1 RRVSIT
7 RNTIVVPF
15 RRACMFRPCTERGP
29 YLSAGSG
36 LDQVFRLEF
45 IERMTA
51 RNSPY
56 SIRRPARTPVV
67 KLLALVPAAAAGYV
81 SSARR
86 LESPIVPQCLA
97 NIDFAQRVSVDHS
110 GLSVPPIAIRDPRN
124 LLIRA
129 VGCGDE
135 TIFRD
140 LKFTLAANTG
150 IGGH

>member
-1 RRVSIT
+1 MKALSWRSSPASIA
-7 RNTIVVPF
+7 PKS
-15 RRACMFRPCTERGP
+15 ER
-29 YLSAGSG
+29 AGSG

-45 IERMTA
+45 IERMAA

-56 SIRRPARTPVV
+56 SIRRPAWTPVV

-124 LLIRA
+124 LLIPA

-135 TIFRD
+135 TILRD
-140 LKFTLAANTG
+140 LKFTLATNAG

>member
-1 RRVSIT
+1 MKALSWRSSPASIA
-7 RNTIVVPF
+7 PKS
-15 RRACMFRPCTERGP
+15 ER
-29 YLSAGSG
+29 AGSG

-97 NIDFAQRVSVDHS
+97 NIDFAQRVSVDRS

-124 LLIRA
+124 LLIPA

-140 LKFTLAANTG
+140 LKFTLAKNATRPDRICLDVPDG
-150 IGGH
+150 SPLE

>member
-1 RRVSIT
+1 MKALSWRSSPANIA
-7 RNTIVVPF
+7 PKS
-15 RRACMFRPCTERGP
+15 ER
-29 YLSAGSG
+29 AGSG

-97 NIDFAQRVSVDHS
+97 NIDLAQRVSVDHS

-124 LLIRA
+124 LLIPA
-129 VGCGDE
+129 VE

-140 LKFTLAANTG
+140 LKFTLAKNATRPDRICLDVPDG
-150 IGGH
+150 SPLE